1 MPIVNS
7 SLIILIKVIHKES
20 LISFKYDINLV
31 WFHAQINKKIWV
43 MILFYIGIVLKIH
56 LLKGKSLIIIH
67 SNNDKSKIIAKLD
80 SNTGKTLWAKVL
92 LVIYKFNMANIL
104 TFLIDDD
111 NAWVRIIS
119 KIVKLF
125 DIDSNGYNLCNN
137 HKLLNISQVR

>member
-1 MPIVNS
+1 
-7 SLIILIKVIHKES
+7 
-20 LISFKYDINLV
+20 
-31 WFHAQINKKIWV
+31 
-43 MILFYIGIVLKIH
+43 MILFHIGIVLKIH
-56 LLKGKSLIIIH
+56 LLKGKILIIIH
-67 SNNDKSKIIAKLD
+67 SNNDESKIIAKLD